1 MKFSLV
7 IKKVFKLLFDHRPIT
22 NIMVKIALLP
32 PNELLNGRC
41 ALVTGGTSGI
51 GYAIAKAYVNAGA
64 VVIITGRSKERINA
78 AIRRL
83 KIECSEATVFG
94 CVLNNTQVSTF
105 EKTFDD
111 ILSEVKVAGVNGIDI
126 LVNNAGVNYKGMPD
140 ATEEEYDKVLDTN
153 LKGVFFLSQMLGKYF
168 VANNIKGNILNIAS
182 VSCIRPA
189 DSAYT
194 VSKWGIRGLTLGL
207 AKTLAKYG
215 ITVNGIAP
223 GPTATPMMIKDGQS
237 NMWLE
242 RLPLGR
248 YIMPEEIANMAVY
261 LVSDMGRS
269 IMGDMIY
276 MTGGAGVLTYDDVK
290 YSF

>member
-1 MKFSLV
+1 
-7 IKKVFKLLFDHRPIT
+7 
-22 NIMVKIALLP
+22 MVKIALLP

-182 VSCIRPA
+182 ASCIRPA

-276 MTGGAGVLTYDDVK
+276 MTGGAGVLAYDDVK

>member
-1 MKFSLV
+1 MGNS
-7 IKKVFKLLFDHRPIT
+7 R
-22 NIMVKIALLP
+22 
-32 PNELLNGRC
+32 
-41 ALVTGGTSGI
+41 
-51 GYAIAKAYVNAGA
+51 
-64 VVIITGRSKERINA
+64 
-78 AIRRL
+78 
-83 KIECSEATVFG
+83 
-94 CVLNNTQVSTF
+94 
-105 EKTFDD
+105 
-111 ILSEVKVAGVNGIDI
+111 IDI
-126 LVNNAGVNYKGMPD
+126 
-140 ATEEEYDKVLDTN
+140 
-153 LKGVFFLSQMLGKYF
+153 
-168 VANNIKGNILNIAS
+168 
-182 VSCIRPA
+182 
-189 DSAYT
+189 
-194 VSKWGIRGLTLGL
+194 GIT
-207 AKTLAKYG
+207 KTLAKYG